1 MLLCMSVITK
11 LTVRPSVSRF
21 TLPSSTTPPMR
32 KLRPCG
38 ASLLNTWVGVKYR
51 LTLFSSAFSTRP
63 TTKANAA
70 TATAINT
77 NLFWR
82 GFISVIF
89 SGFIVAGFVFRLAHQ
104 AHLLQGNFPFVYHHR
119 NLNRKNEKC
128 NSVRTKPNIDERV
141 FPHPD
146 IQTAHCCTSDTLL
159 MKPADCSWRCNGVI
173 PAPDASPF
181 PLPPPPPPGG

>member
-51 LTLFSSAFSTRP
+51 LTLFSSAFNTRP
-63 TTKANAA
+63 TAAANPATAA
-70 TATAINT
+70 TINMA
-77 NLFWR
+77 LFWR
-82 GFISVIF
+82 GFMSLPTFGVT
-89 SGFIVAGFVFRLAHQ
+89 HH
-104 AHLLQGNFPFVYHHR
+104 AHLTQGNFSLVPDHGDFD
-119 NLNRKNEKC
+119 RKNEKGDG
-128 NSVRTKPNIDERV
+128 VRTQPNIGERV

-146 IQTAHCCTSDTLL
+146 IQTAHSE
-159 MKPADCSWRCNGVI
+159 
-173 PAPDASPF
+173 
-181 PLPPPPPPGG
+181 LPG